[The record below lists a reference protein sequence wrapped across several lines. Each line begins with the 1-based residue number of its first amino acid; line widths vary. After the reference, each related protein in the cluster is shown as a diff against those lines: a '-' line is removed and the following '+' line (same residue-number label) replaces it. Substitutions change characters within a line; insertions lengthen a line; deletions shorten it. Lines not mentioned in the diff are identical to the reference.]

1 MEENVIKAMKNKID
15 FLETELVTTRKMLGV
30 KMEKKDPKAWSRL
43 EALGKEISKSWKG
56 KKPSWQLIS
65 ESRR

>member
-1 MEENVIKAMKNKID
+1 MEENTIKAMKNRID
-15 FLETELVTTRKMLGV
+15 SLETELLTTRKMLGV
-30 KMEKKDPKAWSRL
+30 KMEKKDPRAWNRL
-43 EALGKEISKSWKG
+43 EALGREISKSWKS